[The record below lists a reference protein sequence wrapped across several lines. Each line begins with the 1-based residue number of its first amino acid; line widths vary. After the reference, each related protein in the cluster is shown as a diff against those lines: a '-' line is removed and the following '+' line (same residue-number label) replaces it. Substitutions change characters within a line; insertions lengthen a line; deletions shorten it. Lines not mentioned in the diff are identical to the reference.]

1 MTQEIVGQI
10 QAIYYENPTNLYK
23 VIRVL
28 VDPNQTE
35 IQTDSELV
43 MTGYFSS
50 LHYETDYSFYG
61 QMVDHPKYGEQF
73 SVSHYQQRT
82 PSSAEGLIA
91 YLSSD
96 RFSGIGKKLASN
108 IVQSIGEDAI
118 DKILSQPDLLD
129 DVKGLTA
136 KKAKIV
142 YEGLVHHRG
151 TERIYMQ
158 LNQWGFSMRLAD
170 KIFQKYQMDTLDKL
184 KENPYRLI
192 EDIEGIG
199 FARADSLA
207 DQLGFEPD
215 DPFRIMAAL
224 YAVVS
229 DLSFQSGDTYIPQTL
244 AKSQAVSLLEKARP
258 FIIGPELIEA
268 GLDKAILE
276 ERLLRVLDGL
286 MIPSLYMAERGIASQ
301 LDRLLTY
308 NDTGYYPLDQVKIHI
323 ETIKEK
329 TGIDYDHLQEE
340 ALYKA
345 IQAPVSIITGGP
357 GTGKTTLV
365 KGLIDLFCLLE
376 EDADFDPKEEILL
389 VAPTGR
395 AAKRMNEM
403 TGMKASTIHRLL
415 GFNKESG
422 DQSEEGYVAIEQ
434 IEGHLLI
441 VDEMSMVDTWLMHW
455 LLQAVPNHMKVVLVG
470 DKDQLPSVGPGKVF
484 SDLIASSYIPT
495 IQLERIYRQGQDS
508 SIISLA
514 HAIRQGSLPS
524 NFMDK
529 QADRSFIACHDHQT
543 SQVVTDIV
551 KQALKKGFDIQTLQV
566 LAPMYKGQAGIDQLN
581 QALQALIN
589 PAKAGTKT
597 VQHFD
602 NIFRV
607 GDKVLQLVNNA
618 EADIYNGDIGI
629 ISAILDE
636 DQTESNQV
644 EVEVN
649 FDGRYHSYRKADLDQ
664 ITLAYCCS
672 IHKAQGSEYPLVI
685 LPMLH
690 RYGRMLRKD
699 LLYTAVTRAKT
710 SLVLVGNP
718 QAFQEAVKGHVRS
731 RQTLLPHLL
740 GLKFKGRPKLNVSDG
755 PSALN
760 SLPQDQALE
769 EEQGLNPGVD
779 HEHEGLTGDRPNS
792 VTENL
797 HHKSD
802 LESKAQDQELMLDY
816 CLTVANVTLIDP
828 MVGMDGISP
837 YDFL

>member
-73 SVSHYQQRT
+73 SVSRYQQRT

-108 IVQSIGEDAI
+108 IVESIGEDAI
-118 DKILSQPDLLD
+118 DKILSHPDLLD

-170 KIFQKYQMDTLDKL
+170 KIFQKYQMDSLDKL

-258 FIIGPELIEA
+258 FIIGPNLIEA

-529 QADRSFIACHDHQT
+529 QSDRSFIACHDHQT

-589 PAKAGTKT
+589 PARAGAKT

-649 FDGRYHSYRKADLDQ
+649 FDGRYHTYRKADLDQ

-740 GLKFKGRPKLNVSDG
+740 GLKFKGRPKLNVSAG

-760 SLPQDQALE
+760 SLPQDQALK
-769 EEQGLNPGVD
+769 EEQGSNPSLD
-779 HEHEGLTGDRPNS
+779 PEHEGRKGDRPNS
-792 VTENL
+792 VKENL
-797 HHKSD
+797 QNKSD
-802 LESKAQDQELMLDY
+802 LESKGQDQELMLDY
-816 CLTVANVTLIDP
+816 CLTVANVALIDP